1 MLAALNDPEAFES
14 LTDDFIVAA
23 GDEGADDDEDQGAPP
38 APPHINS
45 YDTTELLGLFTLLSR
60 LSGAGKRGKRR
71 PSRKV
76 HFDDEDDG
84 EYGEEDYDEDEDDED
99 LDALLAGLK
108 ANPEGN
114 KRRERNEHEQI
125 FDARFERVR
134 ISAGRHSSTCFVL
147 VSCDTAHA
155 SMQALAEFDDDEIGE
170 LEQEAEEIKGMTT
183 MDQLG

>member
-1 MLAALNDPEAFES
+1 VLAALNDPEAFES

-23 GDEGADDDEDQGAPP
+23 GDEEANDDEDQGAPP

-45 YDTTELLGLFTLLSR
+45 FDRVARVVYHTFTT
-60 LSGAGKRGKRR
+60 SGAGRRGKRR

-84 EYGEEDYDEDEDDED
+84 EYGEEDYDQDEDDED
-99 LDALLAGLK
+99 LDALLEGLK

-134 ISAGRHSSTCFVL
+134 IPAVDTLLLVVWVICDTITRTRLCRLWPSSTTTR
-147 VSCDTAHA
+147 SA
-155 SMQALAEFDDDEIGE
+155 SWSRRPKRSRE
-170 LEQEAEEIKGMTT
+170 
-183 MDQLG
+183 